1 MPGYSNATRSRPPSI
16 GNSPPRMPASNL
28 DDFTHQSMLDT
39 VLVLQRKVRHVVSLL
54 LQPPSW
60 KEKAP
65 HARRDCSRHLS
76 CAQVQLVSTRCG
88 RTDGSVE
95 NLSYAL

>member
-39 VLVLQRKVRHVVSLL
+39 VLVQNRIEQRESNFLRMVERGIFLNPHSPYLPLLKLAGCSLGDIQDTVRTLGL
-54 LQPPSW
+54 
-60 KEKAP
+60 EKTL
-65 HARRDCSRHLS
+65 R
-76 CAQVQLVSTRCG
+76 QLR
-88 RTDGSVE
+88 
-95 NLSYAL
+95 